1 MMNRQEFDD
10 ALNRFGGNLER
21 WPDDLRIAAEQLVVI
36 DPKAASELAG
46 LRQMEGTISASLS
59 PQPVDA
65 ALLGRLTSRIKGR
78 GATEIT
84 LRPTGR
90 LAAWA
95 GAATLT
101 ALMIGFVAGVV
112 APQDLGEDSFAG
124 LMFGG
129 SSFEDSSE
137 SIL

>member
-10 ALNRFGGNLER
+10 ALNRFGGNLTR
-21 WPDDLRIAAEQLVVI
+21 WPADLRIDAEELI
-36 DPKAASELAG
+36 ATDPGTASQLAG
-46 LRQMEGTISASLS
+46 LRQAEGVIVSAIR
-59 PQPVDA
+59 PQPLDA
-65 ALLGRLTSRIKGR
+65 AFLGRITSNTRDR
-78 GATEIT
+78 GSTEIT
-84 LRPTGR
+84 VRPTGR

-137 SIL
+137 NIL

>member
-10 ALNRFGGNLER
+10 ALNRFGGNLTR
-21 WPDDLRIAAEQLVVI
+21 WPADLRIDAEQLI
-36 DPKAASELAG
+36 ATDPGIASQLAG
-46 LRQMEGTISASLS
+46 LRQAESAIAAAIR

-65 ALLGRLTSRIKGR
+65 ALLGRITSNTRDR
-78 GATEIT
+78 RSAEIAV
-84 LRPTGR
+84 RPTGR

-95 GAATLT
+95 GAATLF

-112 APQDLGEDSFAG
+112 APQDLGEGSFAG

-137 SIL
+137 NIL